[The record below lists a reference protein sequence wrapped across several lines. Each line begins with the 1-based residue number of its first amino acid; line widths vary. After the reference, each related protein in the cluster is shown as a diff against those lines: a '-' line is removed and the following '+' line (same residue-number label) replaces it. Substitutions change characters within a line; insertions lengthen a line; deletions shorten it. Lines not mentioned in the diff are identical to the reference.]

1 MSLTIL
7 STQSKA
13 IQKLIKEQMR
23 QETEELG
30 FDPYGDSG
38 QEEFERRV
46 MDLEQQSLEHPEI
59 DWERSQFDGLAY
71 AVVANLGRERR
82 LSATS

>member
-7 STQSKA
+7 STHSKA

-30 FDPYGDSG
+30 FDPYGDSE

-59 DWERSQFDGLAY
+59 DWEVKYWELA
-71 AVVANLGRERR
+71 GHH
-82 LSATS
+82 